1 MFKLTALITTLV
13 LGSTASIT
21 MAHTFDTRPAVTPA
35 RIESRARVA
44 VDYRDRAERYPGAP
58 RGASD
63 DFGARHYRA
72 SWIALSAP
80 LQLSRGE
87 QDRIEI
93 RDRGTFTQLRVQSA
107 RGHARIDRVVV
118 QFADGSRQVAQLDR
132 VLDSRGEFVEIPL
145 DGNNRRVARIFV
157 TGSTGRRGDLQV
169 FGI

>member
-21 MAHTFDTRPAVTPA
+21 MAHTFDDRPGVAPA
-35 RIESRARVA
+35 RIESRARIVQ
-44 VDYRDRAERYPGAP
+44 DYRDRAERYPGAP
-58 RGASD
+58 RGAAN

-72 SWIALSAP
+72 SWVALSAP
-80 LQLSRGE
+80 LQLSRAGQGAVE
-87 QDRIEI
+87 V
-93 RDRGTFTQLRVQSA
+93 RDRGTFTQLRLQSD
-107 RGHARIDRVVV
+107 RGRAQIERVVV

-132 VLDSRGEFVEIPL
+132 VLDSRGEFVEISL
-145 DGNNRRVARIFV
+145 DGNNRRVSRILV